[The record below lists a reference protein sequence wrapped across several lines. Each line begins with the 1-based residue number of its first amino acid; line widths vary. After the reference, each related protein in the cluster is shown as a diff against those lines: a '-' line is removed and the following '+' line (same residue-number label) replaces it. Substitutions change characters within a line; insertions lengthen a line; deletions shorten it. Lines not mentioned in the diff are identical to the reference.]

1 MVRLYLLL
9 ICSFISLSA
18 HAQARADLDRYS
30 IYENETVTLTITVDE
45 TKLFGGSD
53 PDIRV
58 LEKNFSISNQKKSS
72 QSQWINGKSS
82 AQTQWQYT
90 LAPKQAGVVSI
101 PSLTLGKYKTQPLS
115 LQVKTVENPG
125 GLTTDPIFLEVQV
138 DKTQALVQEQIML
151 SIKVNYAIPLS
162 NIEIAPLQLDN
173 ARVLSANDSQYTREI
188 NGQSYNTYEINYAIF
203 PQQSGEFTIPAIP
216 VAAIIPRTRMDV
228 MMQQGQ
234 RKRLQSQ
241 AITLHIQQANNQQRL
256 AAENLSL
263 QESWSADPQALQVGD
278 SITRSI
284 RQEAQGLLAEQ
295 LAGVPLEKQRGFRIY
310 NEQPQFENHTN
321 ALGNTGTR
329 IDSYAMVLTQAGTVT
344 LPEIRIPWWNS
355 KTQQAEEAVLPAI
368 TLQVGGGAAANPSSP
383 TSTETATTSTITQN
397 AHEDREETENNTLTS
412 PQDTITPAM
421 LRSWQLATLIS
432 VTGVCILAGL
442 LLRRRSLQQTEPTPI
457 AGVQLAWQAFE
468 KTSRSHDAKQ
478 VRQALLL
485 WAKMAWPEKTIH
497 SLADIKRIL
506 NNDALTLW
514 LDALDASIFR
524 GEHREKNWH
533 ELAQL
538 LKQYTASNVEQA
550 KPSLYPTR

>member
-30 IYENETVTLTITVDE
+30 MYENETVTLTITVDE

-101 PSLTLGKYKTQPLS
+101 PSITLGKYKTQPLS

-151 SIKVNYAIPLS
+151 SIKVNYATPLS

-216 VAAIIPRTRMDV
+216 VAAIIPRTRMDI

-241 AITLHIQQANNQQRL
+241 AITLHIQQANSQQHL
-256 AAENLSL
+256 AAENLNL

-295 LAGVPLEKQRGFRIY
+295 LAGVALEKQSGFRIY

-329 IDSYAMVLTQAGTVT
+329 IDSYAMVLTQAGTIT
-344 LPEIRIPWWNS
+344 LPEIRVPWWNS

-368 TLQVGGGAAANPSSP
+368 TLQVGGGAAANPNSP
-383 TSTETATTSTITQN
+383 ISTETTTTITKN
-397 AHEDREETENNTLTS
+397 ANEDREKTEKNTLIS
-412 PQDTITPAM
+412 PQDTITPAV
-421 LRSWQLATLIS
+421 LRGWQLATLIS
-432 VTGVCILAGL
+432 VIWVFILAGL
-442 LLRRRSLQQTEPTPI
+442 LLRRRSLQQTEQTPI

-506 NNDALTLW
+506 NNDALNQW
-514 LDALDASIFR
+514 LDALDASVFR
-524 GEHREKNWH
+524 GEHREKNWN

-538 LKQYTASNVEQA
+538 LKQYTASNVDQA
-550 KPSLYPTR
+550 KPTLYPTR